1 MAYAVLEAI
10 RTAGIKIPP
19 CPTVLI
25 DLQQALQG
33 PDCGNH
39 VIERLIGRDMK
50 LAAEVFKT
58 ANSSRFASMKKKFN
72 SLDQAIAVLGQR
84 AISNIVRAAALRAS
98 LGGPDPRLGSFWE
111 RATDIAMLCS
121 IVADHAPAAGAFSP
135 EQAFAAGMFHDCGV
149 AVLMQHYPAY
159 CHGFAGRKQILPDV
173 IVEDATINTSHCLVG
188 QMVAREWNLPDY
200 LHETIGFHH
209 TPLAKVQNAAV
220 IATATLRMSIHIA
233 NVHAHAD
240 DAEWAEQGSAVIA
253 RLGLAEDAVE
263 EFESDVWA
271 SFEVLH

>member
-1 MAYAVLEAI
+1 MAYEVLEAI
-10 RTAGIKIPP
+10 RIAGIKIPP
-19 CPTVLI
+19 CPKVLV
-25 DLQQALQG
+25 DLQQVLQG
-33 PDCGNH
+33 PDAGNH

-58 ANSSRFASMKKKFN
+58 ANSARFASMKKKFN
-72 SLDQAIAVLGQR
+72 SLDQAIAVLGHR

-98 LGGPDPRLGSFWE
+98 LGGPDPRLVRFWE

-159 CHGFAGRKQILPDV
+159 CHAFAGRKLVLPDV
-173 IVEDATINTSHCLVG
+173 IAEDAAIDASHCLVG

-209 TPLAKVQNAAV
+209 APLARVPKAAV
-220 IATATLRMSIHIA
+220 IATATLHMSIHIA
-233 NVHAHAD
+233 NVNAGVD
-240 DAEWAEQGSAVIA
+240 DAEWAEQGPAVIT

-271 SFEVLH
+271 SYEVLH